1 MAGALRPV
9 VLLMLLASLL
19 FVVDGVL
26 DGVYPGGPAWFTGK
40 YQNLA
45 EIAYVFAILNTLV
58 AYLVARGSERSLM
71 ARIGLSAFFLVERPL
86 TAFALGP
93 KELPA
98 VVVHIATAVV
108 ELVILVAAVRVWRLG
123 HSVGDDEMTS
133 LFGLQSSSPM
143 PVPASD
149 QDELGP
155 RDGAASLTRRTAWVL
170 GGISIVLAAVL
181 VADGIVSGFVPGG
194 REWGLSGDAS
204 GWLVYLFA
212 IVVLTVAARAVHGGT
227 LALRLLLAT
236 ALLFVIERAFSPF
249 ALRVVDPVALVLHE
263 LAAFIALAL
272 ALACAQAIRGQRAN
286 PQNGVSSSLE
296 AA

>member
-9 VLLMLLASLL
+9 VLLMLVASVL
-19 FVVDGVL
+19 FVLDGIL

-45 EIAYVFAILNTLV
+45 EISYIFAIINTLV
-58 AYLVARGSERSLM
+58 AYFVARGSERSLM
-71 ARIGLSAFFLVERPL
+71 ARIGLSAFFLFERPL
-86 TAFALGP
+86 TAFILGP

-98 VVVHIATAVV
+98 VIVHLATTVV
-108 ELVILVAAVRVWRLG
+108 ELVILVSAVRVWRLG
-123 HSVGDDEMTS
+123 HSVGEAELD
-133 LFGLQSSSPM
+133 LFGLRSSSPM

-149 QDELGP
+149 EDEPAP
-155 RDGAASLTRRTAWVL
+155 RPAAPRLPQRTTWLL
-170 GGISIVLAAVL
+170 GGLTILLAAVL
-181 VADGIVSGFVPGG
+181 VADGVVSGFVPGG

-212 IVVLTVAARAVHGGT
+212 VVVLTVAARAVHGGM

-249 ALRVVDPVALVLHE
+249 ALRVVDPMALVLHE
-263 LAAFIALAL
+263 LAAFVALAL
-272 ALACAQAIRGQRAN
+272 ALACAGAIRARRATAEA
-286 PQNGVSSSLE
+286 SLRSLE

>member
-45 EIAYVFAILNTLV
+45 EISYIFAILNTLV

-71 ARIGLSAFFLVERPL
+71 ARIGLSAFFLVERPI
-86 TAFALGP
+86 TAFVLGP

-98 VVVHIATAVV
+98 VIVHVATAVV

-133 LFGLQSSSPM
+133 LFGLQSSTPM
-143 PVPASD
+143 PVPMSD
-149 QDELGP
+149 QDEPAP
-155 RDGAASLTRRTAWVL
+155 RQGATSLPKRTAWIL
-170 GGISIVLAAVL
+170 GGISIVLAVVL
-181 VADGIVSGFVPGG
+181 VADGVVSRFIPGG

-212 IVVLTVAARAVHGGT
+212 IVVLTVAARAVQGGT
-227 LALRLLLAT
+227 LAIRLLLAT
-236 ALLFVIERAFSPF
+236 ALLLVIERAFSPF
-249 ALRVVDPVALVLHE
+249 ALRVLDPLALVLHE
-263 LAAFIALAL
+263 LAAFVALAL
-272 ALACAQAIRGQRAN
+272 ALACAQAIRSQNAN
-286 PQNGVSSSLE
+286 PQDGVASSLE

>member
-1 MAGALRPV
+1 LMAGALRPV
-9 VLLMLLASLL
+9 VLLMLVASAL

-58 AYLVARGSERSLM
+58 AYLVARGSERSLI
-71 ARIGLSAFFLVERPL
+71 ARIGLSAFFVVERPL
-86 TAFALGP
+86 TAFVLGP

-98 VVVHIATAVV
+98 VIVHLATAVL
-108 ELVILVAAVRVWRLG
+108 ELVILVTAVRVWRLG
-123 HSVGDDEMTS
+123 HSIGEAEMSS

-143 PVPASD
+143 PVPAG
-149 QDELGP
+149 DEDEPSP
-155 RDGAASLTRRTAWVL
+155 RPSAPGLPQKTAWML
-170 GGISIVLAAVL
+170 GIITLVLALVL
-181 VADGIVSGFVPGG
+181 VADGVVSGFVPGG

-212 IVVLTVAARAVHGGT
+212 VVVLTVAARAVHGGT

-249 ALRVVDPVALVLHE
+249 ALRVVDPIALVLHE
-263 LAAFIALAL
+263 LAAFVALAL
-272 ALACAQAIRGQRAN
+272 ALACASAIRGRHAN
-286 PQNGVSSSLE
+286 SEGSVASLE

>member
-9 VLLMLLASLL
+9 VLLMLVATVL
-19 FVVDGVL
+19 FVVDGIL

-40 YQNLA
+40 FQNLA
-45 EIAYVFAILNTLV
+45 EIAYIFAILNTLV

-71 ARIGLSAFFLVERPL
+71 ARIGLSVFFLVERPL
-86 TAFALGP
+86 TAFILGP
-93 KELPA
+93 KDLPA
-98 VVVHIATAVV
+98 VVVHFATAAV
-108 ELVILVAAVRVWRLG
+108 ELVILVSAVRVWRLG
-123 HSVGDDEMTS
+123 HSVGEAELD
-133 LFGLQSSSPM
+133 LFGLRSPSPM

-149 QDELGP
+149 EDEPPPRQAGP
-155 RDGAASLTRRTAWVL
+155 GLPKRTARLL
-170 GGISIVLAAVL
+170 GGITLLLAAVL
-181 VADGIVSGFVPGG
+181 VADGVVSGFVPEG

-212 IVVLTVAARAVHGGT
+212 VVVLTVAARAVHGGM

-249 ALRVVDPVALVLHE
+249 ALRVVDPIALVLHE
-263 LAAFIALAL
+263 LAAFVALAL
-272 ALACAQAIRGQRAN
+272 ALACASAIRARRASAE
-286 PQNGVSSSLE
+286 SSLRSLE

>member
-9 VLLMLLASLL
+9 VLLMLVASAL
-19 FVVDGVL
+19 FIVDGVL

-58 AYLVARGSERSLM
+58 AYLVARGSERSLI
-71 ARIGLSAFFLVERPL
+71 ARIGLSAFFVVERPL
-86 TAFALGP
+86 TAFVLGP

-98 VVVHIATAVV
+98 VIVHLATALL
-108 ELVILVAAVRVWRLG
+108 ELVILVTAVRVWRLG
-123 HSVGDDEMTS
+123 HSIGEAEMSS
-133 LFGLQSSSPM
+133 LFGLQSASLM
-143 PVPASD
+143 PVPAD
-149 QDELGP
+149 DDDEPSP
-155 RDGAASLTRRTAWVL
+155 RQSSPGLPQKTAWML
-170 GGISIVLAAVL
+170 GIITLVLAVVL
-181 VADGIVSGFVPGG
+181 VADGIVSGFVPDG

-212 IVVLTVAARAVHGGT
+212 VVVLTVAARAVHGGT

-249 ALRVVDPVALVLHE
+249 ALRVVDPIALVLHE
-263 LAAFIALAL
+263 LAAFVALAL
-272 ALACAQAIRGQRAN
+272 ALACASAIRGRRAN
-286 PQNGVSSSLE
+286 SAGSVASLE

>member
-1 MAGALRPV
+1 MAGAMRPV
-9 VLLMLLASLL
+9 VLLMLLASVL

-45 EIAYVFAILNTLV
+45 EISYVFAVLNTLV
-58 AYLVARGSERSLM
+58 AYLVARGSERSLL
-71 ARIGLSAFFLVERPL
+71 ARIGLSAFFLVERPV
-86 TAFALGP
+86 TAFVLGP

-98 VVVHIATAVV
+98 VVVHVVTAVV
-108 ELVILVAAVRVWRLG
+108 ELVILVSAVRVWRLG

-133 LFGLQSSSPM
+133 LFGLQSSTPM

-149 QDELGP
+149 EDEPAP
-155 RDGAASLTRRTAWVL
+155 RQGAATLPKRTAWIL
-170 GGISIVLAAVL
+170 GGISIVLAIVL
-181 VADGIVSGFVPGG
+181 VADGLVSGFVPGG

-212 IVVLTVAARAVHGGT
+212 IVLLTVAARAVHGGT
-227 LALRLLLAT
+227 LGLRLLLAT

-249 ALRVVDPVALVLHE
+249 ALRVVDPLALVLHE
-263 LAAFIALAL
+263 LAAFVALAL
-272 ALACAQAIRGQRAN
+272 ALACAQAIRSQHSN
-286 PQNGVSSSLE
+286 PQDGVASLE

>member
-9 VLLMLLASLL
+9 VLLMLVASVL

-26 DGVYPGGPAWFTGK
+26 DGVYPGGPAWFTGR

-45 EIAYVFAILNTLV
+45 EIAYIFAILNTLV
-58 AYLVARGSERSLM
+58 AYLVARGSERSLI
-71 ARIGLSAFFLVERPL
+71 ARIGLSAFFVVERPL
-86 TAFALGP
+86 TAFILGP

-98 VVVHIATAVV
+98 VIVHVATAVV
-108 ELVILVAAVRVWRLG
+108 ELVILVTAVRVWRLG
-123 HSVGDDEMTS
+123 HSIGEAEMSS
-133 LFGLQSSSPM
+133 LFGLQSASPM
-143 PVPASD
+143 PRPAD
-149 QDELGP
+149 DEDEPSPRPSSPGLPRKTTWMLGII
-155 RDGAASLTRRTAWVL
+155 T
-170 GGISIVLAAVL
+170 IVLAAVL

-212 IVVLTVAARAVHGGT
+212 AVALIVAARAVHGGT

-236 ALLFVIERAFSPF
+236 ALLFVVERAFSPF
-249 ALRVVDPVALVLHE
+249 ALRVVDPIALVLHE
-263 LAAFIALAL
+263 LAAFVALAL
-272 ALACAQAIRGQRAN
+272 ALACASAIRGRRAN
-286 PQNGVSSSLE
+286 AGGDVASLE